1 MSVNLLICLGGKKM
15 KKYVSFAILI
25 AFLAVMTPINA
36 HAALVNGN
44 WDGSYNPASTTPPSG
59 QSTWTVANAAAP
71 NILSWDASTGL
82 GEFWQNG
89 GSAMSIKKR
98 FVSVDAGTIDVKPSQ
113 EWIFEIKMKIN
124 SWAAANDNVPVL
136 MGFRD
141 EGGGDGKGVMFSLQG
156 NATSVTGPNGGSN
169 VGRVVL
175 TSSTG
180 PTTFKATTATNS
192 TYIGDGLFHTYT
204 LTKGLEAG
212 TMTIKLAVDGIN
224 ILSAAYST
232 FNAATANTNGVGLFG
247 SSGASYNSDII
258 VDYIAFGETI
268 PEPTTLALLGL
279 GCMIF
284 AKRKN

>member
-1 MSVNLLICLGGKKM
+1 M
-15 KKYVSFAILI
+15 KKYVSFAMLI
-25 AFLAVMTPINA
+25 AFLAGMAPMNV
-36 HAALVNGN
+36 HAVLTNGN
-44 WDGSYNPASTTPPSG
+44 WDASYDPASTTPPSG
-59 QSTWTVANAAAP
+59 QSKWTVANAATP

-82 GEFWQNG
+82 GKFWQNG

-113 EWIFEIKMKIN
+113 EWAFEIKMKIN
-124 SWAAANDNVPVL
+124 SWTAANDNVPVL

-169 VGRVVL
+169 SGRIVL

-180 PTTFKATTATNS
+180 PAAFKAMTATNS

-204 LTKGLEAG
+204 LTKGLDAG
-212 TMTIKLAVDGIN
+212 VMTVKLAVDGVN
-224 ILSAAYST
+224 ILSAAYSN
-232 FNAATANTNGVGLFG
+232 FNAATANTNGVGLYG
-247 SSGASYNSDII
+247 SSGTSYNSDII
-258 VDYIAFGETI
+258 IDYMAFGETI

-284 AKRKN
+284 VKRKN